1 MRRWLM
7 TLAMAA
13 VLTAPTSAQGL
24 RDRIGEL
31 FIFGNGEDPLF
42 LAGTADPDNPA
53 SIQVHGT
60 HFIPSAVEGN
70 GTLISFLTSAIA
82 TNITNIPFSATSSG
96 RTYRFVNGVPVATS
110 TSPGPIFA
118 ERGQT
123 LGKGRVLFGTAVN
136 VFNFKSVRGVS
147 LSDIQLNFTHENVD
161 FPGCDSI
168 AGGDCSLYGI
178 PTLENDYIQLDLDM
192 NVNVRSTLFVLTYG
206 LFDWVD
212 VGVVLPIVT
221 TSLRGSSA
229 AQVVPF
235 GGPQATHFFAG
246 TPTNPDLSATRSVDG
261 SATGLGDLAARLKI
275 RLAQSDRTAFAILA
289 DGRFATGSDA
299 DLLGSGHTSVR
310 GLGIVSA
317 QFGRF
322 SPHANV
328 GYVYRTGDLENDA
341 VLATAGFD
349 HVMADWVTVA
359 VDVISEFQVGDTKLT
374 VPDPVNI
381 DVPFR
386 RTITPTNIPNRRDDL
401 ISGSF
406 GFKFVTPSGLTIV
419 ANSLWPLN
427 SGGLRASV
435 AWTAGLEYSF

>member
-1 MRRWLM
+1 MKRWM
-7 TLAMAA
+7 MALFLVA
-13 VLTAPTSAQGL
+13 ACAAPTSAQGL
-24 RDRIGEL
+24 RDKIGEL

-42 LAGTADPDNPA
+42 LAGTADPDNPT

-60 HFIPSAVEGN
+60 HFVPSAVESN
-70 GTLISFLTSAIA
+70 GTLISFLTSAVA

-96 RTYRFVNGVPVATS
+96 RTYRFVGGAPVATS

-118 ERGQT
+118 ERAQT
-123 LGKGRVLFGTAVN
+123 LGRGRVLFGTAVN
-136 VFNFKSVRGVS
+136 VFNFTTVRGVN
-147 LSDIQLNFTHENVD
+147 LSNIELNFTHQNVD
-161 FPGCDSI
+161 FAGCDSV

-178 PTLENDYIQLDLDM
+178 PNLENDYIQLDLQMDL
-192 NVNVRSTLFVLTYG
+192 NVRSTLFVVTYG
-206 LFDWVD
+206 LFDWAD
-212 VGVVLPIVT
+212 VGVVLPIVS
-221 TSLRGSSA
+221 TSLRGTSS

-246 TPTNPDLSATRSVDG
+246 TPTSADLAAGRSVDG

-275 RLAQSDRTAFAILA
+275 RLAQSSRTAFAILA
-289 DGRFATGSDA
+289 DGRFATGSES

-317 QFGRF
+317 QFGGF

-328 GYVYRTGDLENDA
+328 GYVYRTGELENDA
-341 VLATAGFD
+341 VLATLGFD
-349 HVMADWVTVA
+349 HVMADWVTLA
-359 VDVISEFQVGDTKLT
+359 VDVISDFQVGDSKLT
-374 VPDPVNI
+374 VPDPVTL

-386 RTITPTNIPNRRDDL
+386 RTIAPSNIPNRRDD
-401 ISGSF
+401 IINGSF

-427 SGGLRASV
+427 SGGLRPSV
-435 AWTAGLEYSF
+435 AWTAGLEYTF